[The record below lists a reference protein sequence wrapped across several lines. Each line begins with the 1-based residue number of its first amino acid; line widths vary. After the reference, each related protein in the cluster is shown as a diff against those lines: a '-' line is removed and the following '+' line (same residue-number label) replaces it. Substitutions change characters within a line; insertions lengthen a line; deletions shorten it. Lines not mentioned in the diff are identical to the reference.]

1 MKLFKLMS
9 LLGVVFLYSC
19 SDSENADL
27 NLPPT
32 AVFSYVPENADTAT
46 VFTFD
51 ASASSD
57 AKDLKTQLL
66 FRWDFEGKRNW
77 TNADNDPL
85 ANHKYSRSGI
95 YEVGLKVIDTEGWS
109 SETTRTVIVADTL

>member
-1 MKLFKLMS
+1 MKLFKFISILA
-9 LLGVVFLYSC
+9 VVLLYSC
-19 SDSENADL
+19 SDSDDADF

-32 AVFSYVPENADTAT
+32 AVFSYVPENADTST

-57 AKDLKTQLL
+57 VKDPNAVLL
-66 FRWDFEGKRNW
+66 FKWDFEGKHSW
-77 TNADNDPL
+77 TDAVNDPL
-85 ANHKYSRSGI
+85 ANYRYTKSGI

-109 SETTRTVIVADTL
+109 GETTMTVIVNDTL